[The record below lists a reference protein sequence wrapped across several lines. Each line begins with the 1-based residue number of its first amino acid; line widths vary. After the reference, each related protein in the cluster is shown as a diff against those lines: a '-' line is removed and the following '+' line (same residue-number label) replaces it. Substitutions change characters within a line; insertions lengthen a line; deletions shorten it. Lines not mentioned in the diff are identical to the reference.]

1 MSNDTSGVMRN
12 GIGTVILE
20 PRRGDG
26 IHRRIVYKS
35 FAKRLRELAFR
46 TDILEFIALFLLGTG
61 RVGIGNA
68 DIPERIFG
76 EHDAEGRT
84 DSRLQGFARFQ
95 DFDIQLFVCRKR
107 GIQHDAVKDNPLR
120 SKGIKRKGNRRGLL
134 RHSSDCR
141 QQNDNANLKLQT
153 KSRILIKNSK

>member
-1 MSNDTSGVMRN
+1 MRN

-35 FAKRLRELAFR
+35 FAERLRELAFR
-46 TDILEFIALFLLGTG
+46 TNVLEFVALFLLGTG

-76 EHDAEGRT
+76 EYNTEGLA
-84 DSRLQGFARFQ
+84 DSRLQGLARFQ
-95 DFDIQLFVCRKR
+95 DFNIQLFVCRKR

-120 SKGIKRKGNRRGLL
+120 SKGIKRKGIRRGLL

-153 KSRILIKNSK
+153 KSRVLIKNSK